1 MATITTHRFTHPGIL
16 RTLHPEILM
25 HWLAP
30 AFAWLEG
37 KGIVHESERS
47 RIDHDRLAHLF
58 LEPEPTMPE
67 YLLDSAFLIQEMSD
81 TEGMDLILEAQ
92 AKNGF
97 SLNIPD
103 DPTPME
109 VAMQAY
115 SHQRD
120 LLLWLH
126 HDREIRRRRSFYYF
140 ITEQRRLT
148 PFEPPTK
155 LQLNAIQE
163 RLDVF
168 FRAYKRGPG
177 CRVFMYV
184 RNNQRTSP
192 AQRQTD

>member
-16 RTLHPEILM
+16 RTLHTEILM

-37 KGIVHESERS
+37 KGIVHESERN

-92 AKNGF
+92 ERL
-97 SLNIPD
+97 SLKLELPD
-103 DPTPME
+103 NPTPME

-120 LLLWLH
+120 LLLRLH
-126 HDREIRRRRSFYYF
+126 PERESRRRRSFYYF
-140 ITEQRRLT
+140 ITDQRRLT
-148 PFEPPTK
+148 PFEPPT
-155 LQLNAIQE
+155 Q
-163 RLDVF
+163 
-168 FRAYKRGPG
+168 
-177 CRVFMYV
+177 
-184 RNNQRTSP
+184 
-192 AQRQTD
+192 AQ